1 MTLWQQYAYICTLA
15 GIGLLLWT
23 VMNLPFTKSD
33 IRKWI
38 TKVKT
43 EILPEQKRR
52 RKEIYDKITKKLY
65 PEYHAMKKKG
75 EIP

>member
-1 MTLWQQYAYICTLA
+1 MTFWQEYAYLGTLC
-15 GIGLLLWT
+15 GIGLFLWYM
-23 VMNLPFTKSD
+23 MNLPITKTK
-33 IRKWI
+33 IKKWI

-43 EILPEQKRR
+43 EILPEQKRQ

-65 PEYHAMKKKG
+65 PEYYEMKIKG

>member
-1 MTLWQQYAYICTLA
+1 
-15 GIGLLLWT
+15 
-23 VMNLPFTKSD
+23 MNLPIRKSD
-33 IRKWI
+33 IKKWI

-43 EILPEQKRR
+43 EILPEQKRQ

-65 PEYHAMKKKG
+65 PEYYEMKIKG